1 MIKFK
6 KIGIFAVILS
16 IFLTAFSIT
25 SNAQIVDEKSDKG
38 YKEHPYYEPLYDDL
52 YDDYSSELEGFPS
65 TYSVDATKDEY
76 ESNDSFA
83 SATLL
88 SPSFSG
94 TSVPYD
100 YNKTINATL
109 HRNEWLWG
117 LWKREVD
124 EDYYKIQ
131 IYGKAKLKI
140 NLDNIPQDCDYDLE
154 LYEFDN
160 VKYCEEDDISL
171 ISYSRY
177 TGTYREKIEKDIL
190 PNVYFIRVYSYKGFD
205 AQNKYSLNIDIDYQY
220 NNESISDLKYTNGAR
235 AAMWI
240 SDYDPF
246 GIGPF
251 TTTSKEEIGYFTSSS
266 SYSAYKIS
274 HPFTSILKGRDEVLH
289 ASIFIWDKDLR
300 LALNEIVKQLIVV
313 TEKELASNER
323 IRIEI
328 ETTEN
333 VINGV
338 ALVGSVVL
346 SVYSVTAAAAK
357 YAVEVALGSIGL
369 SVTPGTLNGILEA
382 FIPYD
387 KIEQQKNYISY
398 LRVLSAALECN
409 KNTDS
414 NEVVRID
421 SKYKMVT
428 ESAIGIVHMDYMLDF
443 TPMYQ
448 ESYLYGK
455 DVISAYQEGAY
466 FNGTVYPIQ
475 SLEDVK
481 RARQKN
487 QIELE
492 EVNTGGNTPIQLNYP
507 KIDSIDTGQY
517 YWYNFTAPENG
528 VYCFFTQGDTDT
540 VGELFHNIVP
550 GRQTKGCILS
560 HDDIDLVN
568 GNKNFR
574 IEYSLYKGQTIY
586 IRVHG
591 FNWTRTGL
599 YLFQV
604 EKIRELELTTEVI
617 SKEKLNYREEYVDS
631 PETTGVTLDSG
642 FDFTTKRLRCGYI
655 SNSYLTLSA
664 KCKDAGVAYL
674 EFDFNQRIQSFNFDM
689 AIWSTDERLNKDSY
703 IIFEI
708 KDSHGNWSTYYTF
721 DITSLSKN
729 KDILNSFNF
738 DFTEG
743 VYGTR
748 ITVVTNLVTSTK
760 NLGRV
765 VLDNITLTH

>member
-1 MIKFK
+1 M
-6 KIGIFAVILS
+6 
-16 IFLTAFSIT
+16 
-25 SNAQIVDEKSDKG
+25 
-38 YKEHPYYEPLYDDL
+38 
-52 YDDYSSELEGFPS
+52 
-65 TYSVDATKDEY
+65 
-76 ESNDSFA
+76 
-83 SATLL
+83 L

-100 YNKTINATL
+100 YSKTINATL

-131 IYGKAKLKI
+131 VNGKAKLKI

-171 ISYSRY
+171 VTYSRY
-177 TGTYREKIEKDIL
+177 AGTHRENIEKDIL
-190 PNVYFIRVYSYKGFD
+190 PNVYFIRVYSSSGFD
-205 AQNKYSLNIDIDYQY
+205 AQQKYSLNINVDYQY
-220 NNESISDLKYTNGAR
+220 NNESISSLKYSNGAG

-246 GIGPF
+246 GIEAF
-251 TTTSKEEIGYFTSSS
+251 STSSKEEVGYFTSSS
-266 SYSAYKIS
+266 SYSAYKIG
-274 HPFTSILKGRDEVLH
+274 HPFTSIIKGRDEVLH
-289 ASIFIWDKDLR
+289 ASVFIWDKDLR

-323 IRIEI
+323 LRIRIQRDEQI
-328 ETTEN
+328 
-333 VINGV
+333 INGV
-338 ALVGSVVL
+338 LTVASVALSIF
-346 SVYSVTAAAAK
+346 SASATAAR
-357 YAVEVALGSIGL
+357 YTFEVALSSIGL
-369 SVTPGTLNGILEA
+369 SVAPGVFGGILEA
-382 FIPYD
+382 LIPYD
-387 KIEQQKNYISY
+387 KIEEQKNYISY

-421 SKYKMVT
+421 SKYKMIT

-443 TPMYQ
+443 TPTYQ
-448 ESYLYGK
+448 ESYLYDK

-492 EVNTGGNTPIQLNYP
+492 EVNTGGNTSIQLNYP
-507 KIDSIDTGQY
+507 KIDSIDVGQY
-517 YWYNFTAPENG
+517 HWYNFTAPENG
-528 VYCFFTQGDTDT
+528 VYRFFTQGDMDT
-540 VGELFHNIVP
+540 IGELFHNIVP
-550 GRQTKGCILS
+550 GRQTKDCIVMN
-560 HDDIDLVN
+560 DDIDYAN
-568 GNKNFR
+568 GNRSFS
-574 IEYSLYKGQTIY
+574 IEYSLYKGETIY

-591 FNWTRTGL
+591 YNWNRTGL

-604 EKIRELELTTEVI
+604 EKIRELELSTEVI

-631 PETTGVTLDSG
+631 PEITGVTLDSG
-642 FDFTTKRLRCGYI
+642 FAFTTKRLRCGYI
-655 SNSYLTLSA
+655 FDNYLTLSA
-664 KCKDAGVAYL
+664 KCKDAGIAYL
-674 EFDFNQRIQSFNFDM
+674 EFDFNQRIQSFNFDI
-689 AIWSTDERLNKDSY
+689 AIWSTDERLNTNSY
-703 IIFEI
+703 IILEI
-708 KDSHGNWSTYYTF
+708 KDSHGNWSTYYSF
-721 DITSLSKN
+721 DIANLSKN
-729 KDILNSFNF
+729 KDVLDSFNF
-738 DFTEG
+738 NFEKE

-748 ITVVTNLVTSTK
+748 IKVVTNSVTSTK
-760 NLGRV
+760 NKGRV

>member
-6 KIGIFAVILS
+6 KIGIFAVIFS

-25 SNAQIVDEKSDKG
+25 SNAQIVDEKSERDL
-38 YKEHPYYEPLYDDL
+38 KEHPYYEPIYDDL
-52 YDDYSSELEGFPS
+52 YDDYSSELESFPS
-65 TYSVDATKDEY
+65 TYSADATKDDY

-83 SATLL
+83 SSTLL

-94 TSVPYD
+94 TSSPYD
-100 YNKTINATL
+100 YNKTIYATL

-131 IYGKAKLKI
+131 VYGKAKLKI

-171 ISYSRY
+171 LTYSRY
-177 TGTYREKIEKDIL
+177 AGTHRENIEKDIL

-205 AQNKYSLNIDIDYQY
+205 AQNKYSLNINVDYQY
-220 NNESISDLKYTNGAR
+220 NNESISNLKYSNGAG

-251 TTTSKEEIGYFTSSS
+251 TTTSKEEIGYFSSSS
-266 SYSAYKIS
+266 SYSAYKIG
-274 HPFTSILKGRDEVLH
+274 HPFTSIIKGRDEVLQ
-289 ASIFIWDKDLR
+289 ASLFIWDKDLR
-300 LALNEIVKQLIVV
+300 LVLNAIIRQMIVE
-313 TEKELASNER
+313 TEKSVNQNASIKYKLEGTS
-323 IRIEI
+323 EW
-328 ETTEN
+328 
-333 VINGV
+333 INGIAV
-338 ALVGSVVL
+338 LGSVTLTILSAVDAPISVTTMTVL
-346 SVYSVTAAAAK
+346 SLGATLAPGMFDGI
-357 YAVEVALGSIGL
+357 VEAI
-369 SVTPGTLNGILEA
+369 
-382 FIPYD
+382 IPSA
-387 KIEQQKNYISY
+387 KIEVQKNYLSY

-448 ESYLYGK
+448 ESYLYDK

-507 KIDSIDTGQY
+507 KIETIDTGQY

-528 VYCFFTQGDTDT
+528 VYRFYTQGDTDT

-568 GNKNFR
+568 GNKNFS
-574 IEYSLYKGQTIY
+574 IEYSLYKGQKIY

-591 FNWTRTGL
+591 FDWARTGL

-617 SKEKLNYREEYVDS
+617 NKEKFNYREEYVDS

-642 FDFTTKRLRCGYI
+642 FEFTTKRLRCGFI
-655 SNSYLTLSA
+655 IDKYLTLSA
-664 KCKDAGVAYL
+664 KSKDAGVAYL

-689 AIWSTDERLNKDSY
+689 AIWSTDERLNTNSY

-708 KDSHGNWSTYYTF
+708 KDSHGNWSTYF
-721 DITSLSKN
+721 NFNIVNLSKN
-729 KDILNSFNF
+729 KDVLDSFNF
-738 DFTEG
+738 NFENE

-748 ITVVTNLVTSTK
+748 IKVVTNSVTSTK
-760 NLGRV
+760 NKGRV